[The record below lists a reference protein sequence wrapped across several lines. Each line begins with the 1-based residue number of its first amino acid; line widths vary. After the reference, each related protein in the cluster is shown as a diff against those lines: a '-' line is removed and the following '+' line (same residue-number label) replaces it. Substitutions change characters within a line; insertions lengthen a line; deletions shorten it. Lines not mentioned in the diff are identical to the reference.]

1 MVIQFAHLRCLY
13 FPVMSCVLYKK
24 KKKKLNS
31 VYLEFK
37 IAK

>member
-24 KKKKLNS
+24 KKKLNS